1 MCELYFFFVMFLR
14 LPHSTRTNPL
24 FPSTTLFLSRWGE
37 IAIDD
42 EYRSSVVL
50 GAGSDWR
57 IDRARLSLDL
67 AYQRAK
73 VEHMRPMV
81 QLSGVTAVPDAP
93 KASSNYGQDWNYTT
107 LRDIF
112 GILKFEYRLEDR
124 SVGKGWFSKGSSRGL
139 PVL

>member
-1 MCELYFFFVMFLR
+1 MGADGAVGIR
-14 LPHSTRTNPL
+14 INGAG
-24 FPSTTLFLSRWGE
+24 RWGD

-50 GAGSDWR
+50 GAGIDWR
-57 IDRARLSLDL
+57 SDRARLSLDL

-93 KASSNYGQDWNYTT
+93 KASPNYGQDWNSTT
-107 LRDIF
+107 LRD
-112 GILKFEYRLEDR
+112 R
-124 SVGKGWFSKGSSRGL
+124 SEEHTSELQSL
-139 PVL
+139 

>member
-1 MCELYFFFVMFLR
+1 MGADGAVGIR
-14 LPHSTRTNPL
+14 INGAG
-24 FPSTTLFLSRWGE
+24 RWGD

-50 GAGSDWR
+50 GAGIDWR
-57 IDRARLSLDL
+57 SERARLSLDL

-112 GILKFEYRLEDR
+112 GILKFEYDISPHFL
-124 SVGKGWFSKGSSRGL
+124 FYSSASPADPPQQTRHPTL
-139 PVL
+139 RA

>member
-1 MCELYFFFVMFLR
+1 MVVV
-14 LPHSTRTNPL
+14 
-24 FPSTTLFLSRWGE
+24 FLSS
-37 IAIDD
+37 
-42 EYRSSVVL
+42 RSRHTRCALVTVVQACAL
-50 GAGSDWR
+50 PIS
-57 IDRARLSLDL
+57 RLALDL

-112 GILKFEYRLEDR
+112 GILKFEYDISDDFLFYASAGARDAAERGVYQGLQVTDAETGDAYR
-124 SVGKGWFSKGSSRGL
+124 SDEGRVGKMCVR
-139 PVL
+139 